1 MAAGLLAP
9 QMHYES
15 PISSG
20 VNQVSYDIM
29 AETIRAILPILLS
42 LKVATEEE
50 IGVEALAERLRQEV
64 TSSGGMIRTRAVVS
78 VWARTAH

>member
-1 MAAGLLAP
+1 
-9 QMHYES
+9 MHYES

-20 VNQVSYDIM
+20 VNQVGYDIM

-50 IGVEALAERLRQEV
+50 IGVETLAERLRQEV
-64 TSSGGMIRTRAVVS
+64 TSSGGMIHTQAVVS
-78 VWARTAH
+78 AWARTAH